1 LEIHQFG
8 GLSMS
13 SGFRKKAKYWKA
25 KREAEKSKET
35 HKKKEEE

>member
-13 SGFRKKAKYWKA
+13 SGFRKSAQYWKA